1 MANCIT
7 PKRGTDRHRWD
18 GRVMA
23 RCSFINYAIFRP
35 RERCVIYRGAR
46 YKKPDGVIAPTRTHA
61 IVILEASSL
70 PIKSASV
77 RRVRDPEFGVDDEMG
92 SESGGF

>member
-1 MANCIT
+1 M
-7 PKRGTDRHRWD
+7 RSSGD
-18 GRVMA
+18 
-23 RCSFINYAIFRP
+23 P

-70 PIKSASV
+70 PIKIRFGTTS
-77 RRVRDPEFGVDDEMG
+77 RDPGFGVDDETG
-92 SESGGF
+92 SKAAILEKYKEESETRRNFI